1 MKFMVVIDTNVLV
14 SALLSKHDDAA
25 TVQILNLVF
34 DGTII
39 PVYNAEI
46 LDEYCNVLHRKKFK
60 FTEENIQTLLD
71 VIKIYGIFTVQTIT
85 NTELPDPKDLVFY
98 EVVMSKKDCGAYLVT
113 GNSKHFPIEPF
124 IVTPNELLKIINSY
138 KK

>member
-46 LDEYCNVLHRKKFK
+46 LDEYCNVLHRKNLNLQKKIFK
-60 FTEENIQTLLD
+60 H
-71 VIKIYGIFTVQTIT
+71 Y
-85 NTELPDPKDLVFY
+85 
-98 EVVMSKKDCGAYLVT
+98 
-113 GNSKHFPIEPF
+113 
-124 IVTPNELLKIINSY
+124 
-138 KK
+138 

>member
-46 LDEYCNVLHRKKFK
+46 LDELLTRW
-60 FTEENIQTLLD
+60 EEMGYHVQPLEDIIRTPSP
-71 VIKIYGIFTVQTIT
+71 TVQSQT
-85 NTELPDPKDLVFY
+85 
-98 EVVMSKKDCGAYLVT
+98 
-113 GNSKHFPIEPF
+113 
-124 IVTPNELLKIINSY
+124 
-138 KK
+138 

>member
-46 LDEYCNVLHRKKFK
+46 LDE
-60 FTEENIQTLLD
+60 
-71 VIKIYGIFTVQTIT
+71 
-85 NTELPDPKDLVFY
+85 
-98 EVVMSKKDCGAYLVT
+98 
-113 GNSKHFPIEPF
+113 
-124 IVTPNELLKIINSY
+124 
-138 KK
+138 

>member
-46 LDEYCNVLHRKKFK
+46 LDEQCNVLHRKKFK

-138 KK
+138 DN

>member
-60 FTEENIQTLLD
+60 FTEENIKHFTQQLKELGFDYFTKDNLPILATKKNNEGQIQMCFD
-71 VIKIYGIFTVQTIT
+71 AYKASNHWKIYF
-85 NTELPDPKDLVFY
+85 D
-98 EVVMSKKDCGAYLVT
+98 
-113 GNSKHFPIEPF
+113 
-124 IVTPNELLKIINSY
+124 
-138 KK
+138 

>member
-46 LDEYCNVLHRKKFK
+46 LDEYCNVLHIKKCK
-60 FTEENIQTLLD
+60 FTSENIQTVLD

-138 KK
+138 DN